1 MKKRLKFRCW
11 NCKKVYSI
19 YREVDLEQKM
29 IVGCPF
35 CDAEAVVDFT
45 PEEPTDVLRNMS
57 IHERS
62 SDVVG
67 RLPEILPTKKRA

>member
-1 MKKRLKFRCW
+1 
-11 NCKKVYSI
+11 
-19 YREVDLEQKM
+19 M

-45 PEEPTDVLRNMS
+45 PEKPTELFKGMS
-57 IHERS
+57 VHETD

-67 RLPEILPTKKRA
+67 RLPEILATKKRA